1 MQKSAFHA
9 VGLSELETLDEVR
22 KSELLRVLGEAD
34 FLGVRDSTGADFLE
48 KEGLSVERMPCGV
61 TMLPRVCR
69 KVWAKNETG
78 SAMAAVKE
86 RFPNGWISVQ
96 VSGYRKKTFKP
107 LIKSI
112 AEKCARMNLGVVFF
126 AAGTA
131 TGHDD
136 VVELAKRANSFP
148 ENGAMFFP
156 FRNIWDISSL
166 ISESQ
171 MCIGTSLHGR
181 IVAMSA
187 GIPRINLAVNFTK
200 IKSYCRLWEH
210 SAVPFEL
217 TAEQLGDHFE
227 NLIEMDRGMLKAH
240 SLWLQESYLTSFE
253 KMCQATGL
261 KQADL
266 VALSDGNHGE
276 ALKNSQS
283 LMSEWASDPKT
294 LKTLK
299 RISRRRKKRR
309 EGVRATKSK
318 PSSKSESTPL
328 SRLPH

>member
-1 MQKSAFHA
+1 
-9 VGLSELETLDEVR
+9 
-22 KSELLRVLGEAD
+22 
-34 FLGVRDSTGADFLE
+34 
-48 KEGLSVERMPCGV
+48 
-61 TMLPRVCR
+61 
-69 KVWAKNETG
+69 
-78 SAMAAVKE
+78 
-86 RFPNGWISVQ
+86 
-96 VSGYRKKTFKP
+96 
-107 LIKSI
+107 
-112 AEKCARMNLGVVFF
+112 MNLGVVFF

-309 EGVRATKSK
+309 EGGSGDEVKTVFKKRIYSAFSPPALIDKIASIICWV
-318 PSSKSESTPL
+318 SSILCCGCGGIGTS
-328 SRLPH
+328 PHAPIPPERIF